1 MTSIIIAIAG
11 LSVGFTVGYLLMSVR
26 SMKERTCLVSARDTL
41 KTQAEDLQR
50 QKEEYKAEAECKL
63 SEAKEEAVRQLSE
76 VKEEYIGQLTQT
88 KAEAERKLSEAKEEA
103 ATLLTQTK
111 AEAERKLSEAKE
123 EYATLLTQAKAE
135 AEHKLSE
142 AKEEA
147 AALLAQT
154 KAEAERKLSEA
165 KEEYAALL
173 AQTKAEA
180 EKQRREV
187 EERYSRQLADF
198 RQQQKELHDRQQ
210 EQQDR
215 QSQLIREQINSA
227 SEQILKRRSEELSA
241 NNREQLATILNPLQ
255 ENLRQMREAVD
266 KSGREQAIS
275 MERLDQS
282 IKENLKQA
290 HEVGQSADR
299 LAQALTSENKVQGD
313 FGELRLRTLLENMGL
328 EEGVQFEEQVTLRDD
343 QGNTLFGEGGSRMIP
358 DVILHFPD
366 NRDVIIDSK
375 MSLKAFEDYFN
386 DTGDAVR
393 QEQDLRRHIASVRQ
407 HVKELAHKNYSSY
420 LRNGSNRLDFVVM
433 YIYSESAVQL
443 ALVNDPTLWKEAY
456 DQGVIISGSQ
466 TLYMMLR
473 VLEMT
478 WRQVRQAENQDKIMT
493 AADELINRVQMF
505 YERFQSA
512 DEQLGKTQRAFD
524 TLRAI
529 TAPTGISIATSANKL
544 LKFGAKENAKRKSK
558 LPRPTND
565 EDGLAQ

>member
-50 QKEEYKAEAECKL
+50 QKEECKAEAERKL
-63 SEAKEEAVRQLSE
+63 SEAKEEATRQLSE
-76 VKEEYIGQLTQT
+76 IKEEYIGQLTQT

-103 ATLLTQTK
+103 ATLLIQTK
-111 AEAERKLSEAKE
+111 
-123 EYATLLTQAKAE
+123 T
-135 AEHKLSE
+135 
-142 AKEEA
+142 
-147 AALLAQT
+147 
-154 KAEAERKLSEA
+154 
-165 KEEYAALL
+165 
-173 AQTKAEA
+173 EA

-386 DTGDAVR
+386 NTGDAVR

-505 YERFQSA
+505 YERFQAA

-565 EDGLAQ
+565 EDEPAQ